1 MGCQRLGEL
10 TELRAGDGTMTTDA
24 LDQGGDGERALCWQ
38 AVFSHEPT
46 QHRDQTSRAG
56 VGRDT
61 GEIRQYGSI
70 GVPIERIQRANQ
82 EFPGSEQ
89 RVPRNIVQGGECTC
103 R

>member
-1 MGCQRLGEL
+1 MCYQRLGEL
-10 TELRAGDGTMTTDA
+10 TELGAGNGTMTTDV
-24 LDQGGDGERALCWQ
+24 LDQSGNGGRALCWQ

-61 GEIRQYGSI
+61 GEIRQHGSI
-70 GVPIERIQRANQ
+70 GVPIERIQGANQ
-82 EFPGSEQ
+82 EFPGSKQ
-89 RVPRNIVQGGECTC
+89 RVPRNIIQGGECTC